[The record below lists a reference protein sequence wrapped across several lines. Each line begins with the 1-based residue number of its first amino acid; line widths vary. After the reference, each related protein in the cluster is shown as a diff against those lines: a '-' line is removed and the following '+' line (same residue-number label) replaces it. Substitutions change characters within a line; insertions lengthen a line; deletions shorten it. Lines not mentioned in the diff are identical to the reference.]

1 MMYRSKSIMGENEVR
16 VFKETNKID
25 RKIIQ
30 IIIDNFCVKLVEIQS
45 LAVFGAMLYNRM
57 PSSVRKYSGNSLSG
71 FKIPLD
77 QFLENILD

>member
-25 RKIIQ
+25 KTIIQ

-45 LAVFGAMLYNRM
+45 LAVFGNPNI
-57 PSSVRKYSGNSLSG
+57 PSLTTEQSKTNVSRLGK
-71 FKIPLD
+71 KITASTRD
-77 QFLENILD
+77 Q

>member
-1 MMYRSKSIMGENEVR
+1 MYRSKSIMGENEVR

-45 LAVFGAMLYNRM
+45 LAVFGNPNI
-57 PSSVRKYSGNSLSG
+57 PSLTTEQSKTKHLWQEHGVREK
-71 FKIPLD
+71 KCITV
-77 QFLENILD
+77 ER